1 MTNMVKISVIT
12 SEYEELK
19 SYMARWP
26 YFYEI
31 TESPLNEILCGA
43 KVYYVKMDV
52 GCTLDLDFLIKM
64 KKYTK
69 SIVNIIGNPEELP

>member
-1 MTNMVKISVIT
+1 MTNVVKISVIT

-43 KVYYVKMDV
+43 KVYNIKMDV

-64 KKYTK
+64 KKYMNCE
-69 SIVNIIGNPEELP
+69 IDIIGNPEELP